1 MWSDILSV
9 CSGLLF
15 SYLRVEA
22 NVTEMNWVKKQRSEE
37 FVKIEEGL
45 EVQRF
50 RGLEVLTSKVDF

>member
-1 MWSDILSV
+1 MWSDILAV
-9 CSGLLF
+9 CSGQLF

-45 EVQRF
+45 GF
-50 RGLEVLTSKVDF
+50 RVLCLVL